1 MNLFFYSSCIFFLN
15 HIPAPIH
22 KDSTVY
28 QADQNCSIV
37 SEISPNSCLHP
48 CAISMFL
55 LRTKSG
61 RGSEVLV
68 QQVYTYGPEQ
78 GDSGP

>member
-1 MNLFFYSSCIFFLN
+1 MHESFAHLAYFFLN

-55 LRTKSG
+55 LRIKSG

-68 QQVYTYGPEQ
+68 QQIYTYRPEQ